1 MFPPAAPTYA
11 DSESISAG
19 FPPSG
24 GEMGFK
30 MNRADRIRTCD
41 LFVPNEARYQPALQ
55 LDVLGQANSTSFF
68 TFGKHNLAFFV
79 SHCTHILWIYSSDG
93 ALSGSTKSNGRWSRC
108 RIPLALLA
116 CRRLAISSL
125 SSCEPKT
132 RRPSPR
138 PSSLVH
144 RPSSIVHCPSSLVH
158 RPSSLVHCPS
168 SIVPRPSS
176 LVHRPSKKIGGL
188 HDKVEPLNTKQVVSP
203 AEREKR
209 DYWLRDL

>member
-1 MFPPAAPTYA
+1 MFPPAAPTCA
-11 DSESISAG
+11 DSGSISAG

-55 LDVLGQANSTSFF
+55 LDVLGQGNSTSFF

-132 RRPSPR
+132 RRPSPSPLAPR
-138 PSSLVH
+138 PSPL
-144 RPSSIVHCPSSLVH
+144 
-158 RPSSLVHCPS
+158 
-168 SIVPRPSS
+168 VPRPSS
-176 LVHRPSKKIGGL
+176 IVHRPSKKIGGL